1 VYWVCHSW
9 VFLLSFFDLCM
20 YSVAGATHFPALY
33 IRLSGPPDMAGA
45 GKRFTTKTHCAK
57 FVEDD
62 STFDA
67 AGKGDL

>member
-1 VYWVCHSW
+1 
-9 VFLLSFFDLCM
+9 M

-33 IRLSGPPDMAGA
+33 IRLSGPPDTAGA